1 MGQSNFTEL
10 ASKPKSCKKK
20 NPEIKKIRYR
30 YTVADFHHES
40 SICPFTVVNIHN
52 KQKLFFIKISAIL
65 S

>member
-10 ASKPKSCKKK
+10 ASKPKSCKK

-52 KQKLFFIKISAIL
+52 KQKLFFIKILAIL

>member
-30 YTVADFHHES
+30 YTIADFHHES